1 MPETL
6 LTQRPLTGSHLKLI
20 ALATMLVDHIGA
32 VLFPQIAL
40 LRIIGRVSFP
50 LYAFLAAEGCRY
62 SRDRGRYALRL
73 GLFALVSEIPYDL
86 ALHPEFL
93 EQGQIGMSFLFQTN
107 ILYTLF
113 FAAAGIH
120 IFEVLR
126 RRSWRAQLAALGGFG
141 GVCLLSLLLNN
152 LGRSAH
158 GGTWLLY
165 ASNLVALSYHPLLLW
180 VCHLLEKRH
189 GGREGAPGLLS
200 NVLSAVP
207 LLLALL
213 YASLYGASYG
223 PTAVLFI
230 FLLYLAKTRR
240 AQAGVMTL
248 WVLYYYGWATWLGRV
263 LIQHAAIPL
272 SGALPR
278 LCSALAAA
286 ALVCFAYNGQRGK
299 QVNKWVFYAV
309 YPAHLLLLAALRAV
323 LSR

>member
-1 MPETL
+1 MPETIAA
-6 LTQRPLTGSHLKLI
+6 QRPLTGYHLKLI
-20 ALATMLVDHIGA
+20 ALITMLIDHIGA

-73 GLFALVSEIPYDL
+73 GIFALVSEIPYDL

-93 EQGQIGMSFLFQTN
+93 ERGQIGMNFLFQTN

-126 RRSWRAQLAALGGFG
+126 HRSWRAQLAALGGYG
-141 GVCLLSLLLNN
+141 GVWILSVLLYN
-152 LGRSAH
+152 LGLSADNI
-158 GGTWLLY
+158 WLAY
-165 ASNLVALSYHPLLLW
+165 AAHLVALSYHPLLLW
-180 VCHLLEKRH
+180 VCHLLEKRP
-189 GGREGAPGLLS
+189 GGREKEPGPLS

-230 FLLYLAKTRR
+230 FLLYLVKTRR
-240 AQAGVMTL
+240 AQAGVMAL
-248 WVLYYYGWATWLGRV
+248 WTLYYYGWSTWLGRI
-263 LIQHAAIPL
+263 LIQHTAIPL
-272 SGALPR
+272 SGALPQ

-286 ALVCFAYNGQRGK
+286 ALVYFAYNGRRGRK
-299 QVNKWVFYAV
+299 TRWVFYAA
-309 YPAHLLLLAALRAV
+309 YPAHLLLLAALRMT
-323 LSR
+323 LGR